1 MSSNFAV
8 GEVDDNY
15 SIRLIYPSQNT
26 DTISEKCNITFSQNE
41 SLIYYMLWHS
51 NPKEST
57 FYPYKH
63 RYIYWLWCACFWVI

>member
-41 SLIYYMLWHS
+41 SLIYYML
-51 NPKEST
+51 
-57 FYPYKH
+57 
-63 RYIYWLWCACFWVI
+63 